1 MTRRRR
7 RGWLAA
13 LAAFAAAD
21 AIVVALRQIGLIRRL
36 PEPPGRIWD
45 TNRVV
50 TAPVAYAMGVPDAPI
65 AAVTFLALLGFAARL
80 GGRSARRR
88 PYSALGLA
96 AGATGSAAGA
106 AFYLWDMLARE
117 KKLCPYCLGSAAA
130 SFTMLPLALPELREL
145 FA

>member
-7 RGWLAA
+7 RGWLVA

-21 AIVVALRQIGLIRRL
+21 AIVVALRQTGVIRRL

-50 TAPVAYAMGVPDAPI
+50 TAPVAYALGVPDAPV
-65 AAVTFLALLGFAARL
+65 AAVTYLALIGFALRL

-88 PYSALGLA
+88 PWSALGLA
-96 AGATGSAAGA
+96 AGTTGAAAGA

-117 KKLCPYCLGSAAA
+117 KKLCPYCLGTATAT
-130 SFTMLPLALPELREL
+130 FTMLPLALSEAREL